1 MYKKIFVPVD
11 NSEHSMASIDV
22 AVELAKRFDAE
33 VVGSHDYAARMHDY
47 RFKQMEF
54 TLPEEYLVEDAMEKQ
69 RKIHDT
75 LITMG
80 HELIS
85 DSYLVVA
92 DKRCKEAGVPFQ
104 PKMYD
109 GKNWKAIVQDSEGS
123 DYDLRILGAVELAL
137 WDLAAQCRGVP
148 LCKLLF
154 EHPAERVNVYASG
167 INSPL
172 PWDLIDEH
180 LACGVGE
187 QFGIGAELA
196 RREARVLFEE
206 LRARVDSIERVGEV
220 ERVRA
225 TMTPAVKR
233 MPVRLSLRRSS

>member
-1 MYKKIFVPVD
+1 MATGTITRLVRDRGFGFIQASDSNEDIFFHSSSVD
-11 NSEHSMASIDV
+11 ETTFDELSEGQR
-22 AVELAKRFDAE
+22 VEFDAE

-80 HELIS
+80 LELIS

-109 GKNWKAIVQDSEGS
+109 GKNWKVIVQDIEES
-123 DYDLRILGAVELAL
+123 DYDLVILGALGLGAVKDSVLGSV
-137 WDLAAQCRGVP
+137 C
-148 LCKLLF
+148 
-154 EHPAERVNVYASG
+154 ERVT
-167 INSPL
+167 
-172 PWDLIDEH
+172 
-180 LACGVGE
+180 
-187 QFGIGAELA
+187 
-196 RREARVLFEE
+196 R
-206 LRARVDSIERVGEV
+206 
-220 ERVRA
+220 RVRTDTLVIKNIA
-225 TMTPAVKR
+225 PI
-233 MPVRLSLRRSS
+233 